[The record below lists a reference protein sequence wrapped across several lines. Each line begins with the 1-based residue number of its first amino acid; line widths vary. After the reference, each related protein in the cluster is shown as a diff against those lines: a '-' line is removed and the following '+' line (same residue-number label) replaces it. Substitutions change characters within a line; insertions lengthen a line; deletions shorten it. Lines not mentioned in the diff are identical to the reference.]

1 MCDNSVRA
9 AHKSDVRGVSYDHRS
24 KCWRADWQQH
34 DGANKPKHVNRGFS
48 VKEHGYEDAKR
59 KAEAAR
65 TEAVA
70 QGIAS
75 VKAYLKDFNIPTDP
89 EQLKSA
95 LRGVTYNS
103 KYGFWVAQWL
113 NRDTAKHESERFLV
127 TQHGF
132 HDAKEMAEQFRQD
145 VEAAGM
151 VSRIRADGNLHAVV
165 SSLQPSAAGQPS
177 AADLKSIPGVIYLEK
192 PHEQKFWQANWITA
206 DGRKHYKT
214 WNVSLY
220 GFQVL
225 PFTWTLSR
233 TTAHV
238 LVCMLDHVPKFRCAN
253 VVECG
258 RSPGVWQLLSPGSLC
273 TGILHAY
280 MSGHDL

>member
-1 MCDNSVRA
+1 MDDNSVRA
-9 AHKSDVRGVSYDHRS
+9 AHQSDVRGVSYDSRRRYWEAS
-24 KCWRADWQQH
+24 WQHH
-34 DGANKPKHVNRGFS
+34 DGANKPKSVRKPFY
-48 VKEHGYEDAKR
+48 VKEHGYEEAKR

-75 VKAYLKDFNIPTDP
+75 VKPYLKDFNIPTDP
-89 EQLKSA
+89 AQRKSDV
-95 LRGVTYNS
+95 RCVSYDS
-103 KYGFWVAQWL
+103 KQAHWVAKWL
-113 NRDTAKHESERFLV
+113 NRDTAKHESMRFLV

-132 HDAKEMAEQFRQD
+132 HDAKDLAEQFRRD
-145 VEAAGM
+145 LEAAGM

-225 PFTWTLSR
+225 PFTWTLSS
-233 TTAHV
+233 TPAHV
-238 LVCMLDHVPKFRCAN
+238 LVCWDKFR
-253 VVECG
+253 
-258 RSPGVWQLLSPGSLC
+258 SSGVQ
-273 TGILHAY
+273 
-280 MSGHDL
+280 MR